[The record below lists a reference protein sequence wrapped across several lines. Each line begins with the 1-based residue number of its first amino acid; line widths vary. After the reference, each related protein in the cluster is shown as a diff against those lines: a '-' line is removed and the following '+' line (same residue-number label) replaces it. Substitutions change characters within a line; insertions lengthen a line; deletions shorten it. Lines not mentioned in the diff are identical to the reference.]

1 MSLRGYFQQM
11 FIKRPTAVESHA
23 HCVSR
28 EQLSEATAHAR
39 DLAAQLEIL
48 RRRYEQLEQRWETAE
63 ARATEYGQRLG
74 ELRRLAM
81 PVSLMLVEGDI
92 EAACAVN
99 PLLWEAVKPEA
110 HEA

>member
-1 MSLRGYFQQM
+1 MSALAYIRRM
-11 FIKRPTAVESHA
+11 FSRSPQAIEAHA
-23 HCVSR
+23 HCVTR
-28 EQLSEATAHAR
+28 EQLSESNAR
-39 DLAAQLEIL
+39 ARELAAQLDIL

>member
-11 FIKRPTAVESHA
+11 FATKPAAESHA
-23 HCVSR
+23 HCVTR
-28 EQLSEATAHAR
+28 EQLSEASAHAR
-39 DLAAQLEIL
+39 DMAAQLDIL

-99 PLLWEAVKPEA
+99 PLLWEAVQPEA